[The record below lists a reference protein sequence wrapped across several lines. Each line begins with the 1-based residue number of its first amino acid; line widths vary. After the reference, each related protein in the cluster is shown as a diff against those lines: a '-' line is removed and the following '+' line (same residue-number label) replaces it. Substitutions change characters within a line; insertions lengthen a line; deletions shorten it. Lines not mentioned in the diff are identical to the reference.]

1 MQIKNDD
8 VYTQERQTQIARM
21 SADIDHDYALA
32 ASHACLI
39 GNSVYATRNDRI
51 VGYVVAAC
59 IAVSLAI
66 LIATAKQP
74 IEPRTVAVATARG

>member
-39 GNSVYATRNDRI
+39 GNSIYTNQAERI
-51 VGYVVAAC
+51 VGYMLVAC
-59 IAVSLAI
+59 FSLAMAI
-66 LIATAKQP
+66 LIASAKQP